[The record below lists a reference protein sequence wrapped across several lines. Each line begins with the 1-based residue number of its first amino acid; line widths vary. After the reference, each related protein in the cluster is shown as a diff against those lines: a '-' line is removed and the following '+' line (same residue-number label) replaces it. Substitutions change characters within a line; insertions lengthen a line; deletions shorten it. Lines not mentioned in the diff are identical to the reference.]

1 MRAKE
6 FLRNASGTV
15 ALRFLFLT
23 AVMLAL
29 SPAMAQA
36 GFITIDPA
44 GMDAIFS
51 QSSFGATPI
60 DIRFN
65 PPQLIADPAH
75 LEINSAADEAALVN
89 LAPDAAPTVDAFFV
103 DQINYCDFE
112 DEPVINGVV
121 YGCAQLPGHVFV
133 EESDAAT
140 LSPATLMGHELGH
153 NLDLQHTLADPG
165 NLMNFLFPHGTGLT
179 EDQVATIL
187 DSPLVQTDPTGQRF
201 ITITPIAIVATPE
214 PTTFG
219 LLAGSLAVLLVFAT
233 VNRKRKSVS

>member
-65 PPQLIADPAH
+65 PPQLIADPAL
-75 LEINSAADEAALVN
+75 LEINNAADEAALVN
-89 LAPDAAPTVDAFFV
+89 LAPDPAPRWTRSLSIKSTTAISRTSRSSTAWSMAARNCRAM
-103 DQINYCDFE
+103 
-112 DEPVINGVV
+112 
-121 YGCAQLPGHVFV
+121 
-133 EESDAAT
+133 S
-140 LSPATLMGHELGH
+140 LSRSRTPPH
-153 NLDLQHTLADPG
+153 
-165 NLMNFLFPHGTGLT
+165 FP
-179 EDQVATIL
+179 
-187 DSPLVQTDPTGQRF
+187 PRP
-201 ITITPIAIVATPE
+201 
-214 PTTFG
+214 
-219 LLAGSLAVLLVFAT
+219 
-233 VNRKRKSVS
+233 